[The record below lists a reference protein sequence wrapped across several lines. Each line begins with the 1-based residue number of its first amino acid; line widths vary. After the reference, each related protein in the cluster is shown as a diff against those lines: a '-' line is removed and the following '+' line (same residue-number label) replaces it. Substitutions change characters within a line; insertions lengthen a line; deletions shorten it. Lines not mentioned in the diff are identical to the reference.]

1 MPPAKVAKTAGP
13 NHATVR
19 RPTVPSNILSSN
31 SQKLNLS
38 KAQFRIRRKKTEQA
52 LRPIHCGSNPFTPDK
67 ENIKSINDGLW
78 TTLINSATE
87 AEMAEYIER
96 SNKCMESILPKT
108 LKNKISEYEK
118 SQKN

>member
-1 MPPAKVAKTAGP
+1 MASGRSKRCDFLHAGP

-19 RPTVPSNILSSN
+19 RGTVPSKILSSN

-52 LRPIHCGSNPFTPDK
+52 LRPIYCGSNPFTPEK

-78 TTLINSATE
+78 TTLINSTTE
-87 AEMAEYIER
+87 AEMAGYIKH
-96 SNKCMESILPKT
+96 SNTCMESILTKT
-108 LKNKISEYEK
+108 
-118 SQKN
+118 